1 MSTNG
6 VISTRRRRR
15 QHSELLKAEAVGAC
29 QAQRPG
35 IHPTY
40 EWGHWLLG
48 VVLMAKAHRDAALI
62 EMERFNVVDG
72 RQLGLAPI

>member
-1 MSTNG
+1 MLG
-6 VISTRRRRR
+6 AA
-15 QHSELLKAEAVGAC
+15 AE
-29 QAQRPG
+29 

-48 VVLMAKAHRDAALI
+48 VVLVAKGDRDAALI
-62 EMERFNVVDG
+62 EMEGVKVVDG